1 QLQES
6 CKRGHDT
13 CEVGEACDINCRS
26 RAKEGT
32 TRAKLG
38 KHATSIAGVV
48 QKRARHV
55 RSWGS
60 MRHQL
65 QESCKRGHDTCEVG
79 EACDINCRSR
89 AKEGTTRARLGNHAT
104 SIAGVVQKR
113 ARHGRGWGIMRH

>member
-1 QLQES
+1 RHLQSWGSMRHQLQES

-13 CEVGEACDINCRS
+13 CKVGEACDINCRS

-32 TRAKLG
+32 TPAKLG

-48 QKRARHV
+48 QKRARHLQ
-55 RSWGS
+55 SWGS

-65 QESCKRGHDTCEVG
+65 QESCKRGHDTCKVG

-89 AKEGTTRARLGNHAT
+89 AKEGMARRAQMP
-104 SIAGVVQKR
+104 SWR
-113 ARHGRGWGIMRH
+113 ALHKK